1 MFRIRIRIRG
11 GFFGV
16 VDPAP
21 HGFGTSFLDPDPELL
36 FRIQQKIKEQ
46 INKNLNSN
54 FGPVNKFF
62 FFIEFKV
69 F

>member
-1 MFRIRIRIRG
+1 M
-11 GFFGV
+11 

-21 HGFGTSFLDPDPELL
+21 HGFGTFFLDPDPELL

-54 FGPVNKFF
+54 FGLVNKFF
-62 FFIEFKV
+62 FFIGFKV